1 MKKIIHTNNTRQNLW
16 GGAGG
21 SLLIGLCCFLL
32 IIPVGCEKE
41 NGYTGDPYFT
51 IEGDPTGISTS
62 ASALTQAYTV
72 RSNRPWKVMA
82 KDDAEWARAYPDE
95 GDLDGIFR
103 IILNANREIAP
114 RTANFAFVVNGE
126 EMPVLFRVDQ
136 EASGP
141 FVALSPTPVV
151 AVLSTGGS
159 FTVTV
164 DANVE
169 WDYTLSDAT
178 WLTQLEKTPG
188 SLTFNARENMN
199 GGLRE
204 TTLWITPVLPEYADA
219 ASSVTIR
226 QSGLRA
232 DDGEAVGYKYF
243 EDNFDWVI
251 PFGGP
256 RDVEEYNE
264 TGDAVVT
271 GTFNMYTKLVDGY
284 AVGDLARAFDAH
296 GYTDAN
302 PSPQII
308 YFASH
313 YLKFGK
319 TDYQSGIQRTIPID
333 PGKSSNV
340 TLTFDATPCITG
352 SKNFD
357 SVLLLVEIDGPGTVD
372 VDDET
377 TKQSAELDIR
387 LVNQSAVWD
396 WKSKSVVLY
405 GITSDSKITI
415 KTNKSG
421 SDSGTFRFYLDNLK
435 FEKHSV
441 VTP

>member
-1 MKKIIHTNNTRQNLW
+1 MKKIIHTNNARRLLFWRT
-16 GGAGG
+16 GG
-21 SLLIGLCCFLL
+21 LLTVLCCFLL
-32 IIPVGCEKE
+32 TIPMGCEKE

-51 IEGDPTGISTS
+51 IEGDPTGILTS

-72 RSNRPWKVMA
+72 RSNRPWKVVA
-82 KDDAEWARAYPDE
+82 KDDTEWARAYPDE

-103 IILNANREIAP
+103 IILKANREIAP

-136 EASGP
+136 DASGP
-141 FVALSPTPVV
+141 FITLSPTPVMP
-151 AVLSTGGS
+151 VLSTGGS
-159 FTVTV
+159 FTITV

-169 WDYTLSDAT
+169 WNYTLSDAT
-178 WLTQLEKTPG
+178 WLTQLEKTSG
-188 SLTFNARENMN
+188 SLTFNAGENTYGN
-199 GGLRE
+199 LRE

-232 DDGEAVGYKYF
+232 DDGEPVGYTYF
-243 EDNFDWVI
+243 EDNFDWVT

-256 RDVEEYNE
+256 PDIEEYNAI
-264 TGDAVVT
+264 GDAVVT
-271 GTFNMYTKLVDGY
+271 GTLNMYTY
-284 AVGDLARAFDAH
+284 AVGVPAGTLRDAFVAK
-296 GYTDAN
+296 GYTDIKPAVT
-302 PSPQII
+302 SI

-319 TDYQSGIQRTIPID
+319 TDVQTGIQRAIPVAQ
-333 PGKSSNV
+333 GKATNV

-352 SKNFD
+352 SANFD
-357 SVLLLVEIDGPGTVD
+357 KVLLVVEVDGPGTVD

-377 TKQSAELDIR
+377 TKQSAELDIQ
-387 LVNQSAVWD
+387 LVDKSTVWD
-396 WKSKSVVLY
+396 WKTKSVVLY
-405 GITSDSKITI
+405 GITSDSRITI
-415 KTNKSG
+415 KANKSG
-421 SDSGTFRFYLDNLK
+421 NDTGTFRYYLDNLK

-441 VTP
+441 ATP